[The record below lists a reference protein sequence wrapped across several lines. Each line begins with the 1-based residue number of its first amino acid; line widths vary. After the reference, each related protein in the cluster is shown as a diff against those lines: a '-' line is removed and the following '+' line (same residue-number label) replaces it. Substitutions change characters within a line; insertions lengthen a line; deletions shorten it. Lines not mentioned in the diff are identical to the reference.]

1 MWNSLLSETLSTGK
15 LQVQGMNFNCD
26 EGTEAQLEYYNVQQV
41 QTSER
46 VTCQTSNFFK
56 TNDVN

>member
-1 MWNSLLSETLSTGK
+1 MWSETLSTGK